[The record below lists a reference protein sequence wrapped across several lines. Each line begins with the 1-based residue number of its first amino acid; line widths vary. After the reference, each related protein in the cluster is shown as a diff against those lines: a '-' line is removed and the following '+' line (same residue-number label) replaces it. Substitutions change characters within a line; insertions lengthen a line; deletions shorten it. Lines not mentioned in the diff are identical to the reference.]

1 MTRPPRTEAA
11 GPQAPQTHDA
21 LKEDCARVRSQL
33 LKAHR
38 NLSALQEFARDD
50 PWLERHQ
57 QERLTELAAER
68 EQLLADYARVSLSWM
83 LRGGH
88 IELLEPRETQLG
100 RARSDSGD
108 AQAASS
114 LAAAVASAHEA
125 GSAQGRPDPVSVAAL
140 IEPMGEVPES
150 LDSSDA
156 VANELSHLL
165 ESIQSN
171 LTSAWAAHGKTIQ
184 RALVGHV
191 VARARRVQDEVPTD
205 LMPSGSHPD
214 LDRIFSSMTA
224 YSKREQP
231 GFVFGLMRSHAPVHG
246 SWSKDARAWLNDLET
261 KLAEEESEPVNAAF
275 ATLEFLC
282 SKADGAV
289 GGAHEQAILD
299 AARALLEAGMD
310 PQDPRFAPLLMPW
323 HDRLSHHPELRGL
336 QQAIQQRE
344 AREASV
350 VRSELSADW
359 PLAGAVS
366 GKRVSVLG
374 SGAVASE
381 VRQQLQEAFGF
392 ALLDWVTLEQ
402 ETNLDQLSA
411 AVKGGIVQLVLV
423 LRRYVGVS
431 TEAPLQAVCEAAS
444 IPCVPVEGATGVGSV
459 QDALERHLGA

>member
-21 LKEDCARVRSQL
+21 LKEDFARVRSQL

-57 QERLTELAAER
+57 QDRLTELAAER

-88 IELLEPRETQLG
+88 IELLEPREAQLA
-100 RARSDSGD
+100 RARPDSGD

-140 IEPMGEVPES
+140 LEPMGEVPES

-231 GFVFGLMRSHAPVHG
+231 GFVFGLMRSHDPVHG

-261 KLAEEESEPVNAAF
+261 KLAEEESEPVNSAF

-282 SKADGAV
+282 SKADGTV

-336 QQAIQQRE
+336 QQAIEQRE
-344 AREASV
+344 AREASA
-350 VRSELSADW
+350 VRSELPADW
-359 PLAGAVS
+359 SLAGAVA

-374 SGAVASE
+374 SGAVAPE

-402 ETNLDQLSA
+402 ETNLDQLAA

-459 QDALERHLGA
+459 RDALERHLGA